1 MKYSVNKKLNT
12 LLNMIEAEIFERYDD
27 EADVI
32 AEIKSYYTFHRNEP
46 DYNFA
51 QYGCA
56 RVYYADV
63 YSLYREA
70 GYTSTDKYTE
80 SRLWETYRR
89 QVGYV
94 IREILKAHAA
104 V

>member
-12 LLNMIEAEIFERYDD
+12 LLNMIEAEIFNRYENRED
-27 EADVI
+27 AI

-46 DYNFA
+46 NYNFA

-63 YSLYREA
+63 YNLYREA
-70 GYTSTDKYTE
+70 GYTSTDRYTE
-80 SRLWETYRR
+80 TRLQETYCR

-94 IREILKAHAA
+94 IREILKANAA